1 MGEGFYI
8 SDRETEFK
16 LIGAVNGTQVR
27 PNMLIFYLI
36 FILLKN
42 NDINFQVFHTCE
54 KCRMPIMFYG
64 RMIPCKVCIYN
75 TFWCYG
81 SL

>member
-27 PNMLIFYLI
+27 PNMLIFL
-36 FILLKN
+36 F
-42 NDINFQVFHTCE
+42 DFHSIE
-54 KCRMPIMFYG
+54 K
-64 RMIPCKVCIYN
+64 
-75 TFWCYG
+75 
-81 SL
+81 